1 MSDHVFLYRCE
12 LSSGCSNFFFGKILI
27 FDDALPQG
35 PCTQHSLESCGAL
48 RARLRYAVH
57 LRGTPVLAK
66 VYCGGAE

>member
-1 MSDHVFLYRCE
+1 MWFSIGV
-12 LSSGCSNFFFGKILI
+12 SSARSVANFFGKILI
-27 FDDALPQG
+27 FVALPQG

-57 LRGTPVLAK
+57 LRGTPILAK

>member
-1 MSDHVFLYRCE
+1 MCFSIGV
-12 LSSGCSNFFFGKILI
+12 SSARGVAIFFGKILI